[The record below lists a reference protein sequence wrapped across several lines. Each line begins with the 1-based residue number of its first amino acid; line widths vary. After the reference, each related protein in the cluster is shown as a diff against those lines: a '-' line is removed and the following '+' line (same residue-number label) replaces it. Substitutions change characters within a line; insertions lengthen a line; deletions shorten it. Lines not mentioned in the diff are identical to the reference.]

1 MQTLS
6 LQQPSLHFLLS
17 LGEYTK
23 KLKKGDFL
31 FQEGMEATELYYIQ
45 SGIIQISKI
54 TPDGKELCLRIC
66 QKNDLVGELSMFAD
80 HAQHMLNAKV
90 LDDCEVV
97 IISKHRLECEIF
109 YNPKLGY
116 EFLKWMSDQF
126 RRTQT
131 KLRDLILNGKKG
143 ALYST
148 LIRFANSYGVET
160 EKGIYIDLHLTNQ
173 QLANFCGTA
182 RESVNRMLNEL
193 KRMNIISSSK
203 QGKITIHDLDYLK
216 KENHCD
222 GCPIEYCRIE

>member
-1 MQTLS
+1 MTTVS
-6 LQQPSLHFLLS
+6 LDKPSLDFLLP

-23 KLKKGDFL
+23 KFKKGDFL
-31 FQEGMEATELYYIQ
+31 FQEGTEANELFYIQ

-66 QKNDLVGELSMFAD
+66 QKDDLIGELSMFSD
-80 HAQHMLNAKV
+80 QSTHMLNAKV
-90 LDDCEVV
+90 LDDCEALV
-97 IISKHRLECEIF
+97 ISKHRLECEIF
-109 YNPKLGY
+109 ENPKLGY

-148 LIRFANSYGVET
+148 LIRLANSYGRET
-160 EKGIYIDLHLTNQ
+160 EQGVLIDIALTNQ

-193 KRMNIISSSK
+193 KKKNIVTFK
-203 QGKITIHDLDYLK
+203 QGKITVHDLDYLK
-216 KENHCD
+216 KVNHCE